1 MTVHASSDV
10 EEVQLQKSWEDEDGE
25 DNNHNR
31 RGGRGTSSFSFTVGG
46 LRHSALTLVST
57 AVGSGVLT
65 VSYMMSLV
73 GVGLGVLMLATG
85 ALLAYLSI
93 VSLMQ
98 MSTQT
103 GQHSY
108 AALLAHCAG
117 PRAGPFLDTLL
128 MLFGFGSCVGY
139 LVFVGD
145 FVPDLIMSVAGTC
158 PEYVRTIA
166 IVGAAVIVTPLSCQ
180 RSLDALRCITP
191 LGIIS
196 LIFTSVVVAAMMP
209 GLFSKHNHTL
219 DYGKLEWFTVNTSIF
234 ECFAMCI
241 FAFNCHLNVVPVAS
255 GFVRPTRRRIVRVSG
270 SVNMLQVLFY
280 WFIAVTGYM
289 TFLNE
294 TPQDILKGYTQTS
307 VWLVISRVLLSLTML
322 VCLPMNIHPSVSSG
336 LQLIAYARSPNE
348 PEWEVSSPSSPDP
361 SSPNLASP
369 NSASPNQLTP
379 NRPDEL
385 DTELVARRSR
395 VTATTLAPDVGML
408 PRTVFSVVL
417 VILATLTAIAV
428 PGVADVIQI
437 LGATVATAMM
447 LVVPAFCMRK
457 VMPRTLGN
465 TLQIVVFLSFAC
477 CSIASVPIK
486 FLRSG
491 GIIS

>member
-10 EEVQLQKSWEDEDGE
+10 EEVQLQKSDEDGQ
-25 DNNHNR
+25 DNNHSR
-31 RGGRGTSSFSFTVGG
+31 RAGRGTSSFSFTVGG

-145 FVPDLIMSVAGTC
+145 FVPDLIMSVAGEC

-196 LIFTSVVVAAMMP
+196 LIFTSIVIAAMMP
-209 GLFSKHNHTL
+209 GLFREHIHTL
-219 DYGKLEWFTVNTSIF
+219 DYGELEWFSVNTSIF
-234 ECFAMCI
+234 ESFAMCI

-294 TPQDILKGYTQTS
+294 TPQDILKGYTQTT
-307 VWLVISRVLLSLTML
+307 VCLVISRVLLSLTML

-348 PEWEVSSPSSPDP
+348 PEWEVSPSSSPDP
-361 SSPNLASP
+361 SSPN
-369 NSASPNQLTP
+369 
-379 NRPDEL
+379 PDEL
-385 DTELVARRSR
+385 DTELVARRSP

-408 PRTVFSVVL
+408 RRTVFSVVL
-417 VILATLTAIAV
+417 VILATLTAIEV

-477 CSIASVPIK
+477 CSVASVPIK